1 MIELTVENFEEK
13 INEVVEFI
21 RQNPPSTR
29 EEFKQYTKSFYG
41 VELDC
46 DVLVYPKGML
56 SVKYEIV
63 QFEDDYS
70 KCELYRMWDN
80 KFGQYDG
87 LQVLLDATFGE
98 LACGG
103 VADSHY
109 GQTKGLSE
117 ERRNK
122 ILENWDNTPNFD
134 KVIKDYIQT
143 QHELNKIFG
152 S

>member
-1 MIELTVENFEEK
+1 MIELTVKNFEEK

-21 RQNPPSTR
+21 RKNPPSTR
-29 EEFKQYTKSFYG
+29 EEFKQYTKAFYG
-41 VELDC
+41 VEIDC
-46 DVLVYPKGML
+46 EAFVYPVSTNL
-56 SVKYEIV
+56 SVSYLVV
-63 QFEDDYS
+63 QRERDNA
-70 KCELYRMWDN
+70 KCELYRMWDK
-80 KFGQYDG
+80 KFGKYDG
-87 LQVLLDATFGE
+87 LRVLLDATFGE

-103 VADSHY
+103 VAHSHY

-117 ERRNK
+117 ERRK
-122 ILENWDNTPNFD
+122 ILKNWDNTPNSD